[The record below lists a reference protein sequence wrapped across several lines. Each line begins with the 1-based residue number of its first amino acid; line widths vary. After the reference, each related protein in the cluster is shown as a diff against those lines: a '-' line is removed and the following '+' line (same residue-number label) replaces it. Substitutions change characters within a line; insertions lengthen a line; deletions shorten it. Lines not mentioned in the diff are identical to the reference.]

1 MARGNDLGISGLYI
15 QRILCIQ
22 PRAPERRDYAV
33 GAAEA
38 VDAVTPALER
48 KLLSR
53 RLLLTTKTLE
63 NAIAA
68 PAMTGF
74 R

>member
-1 MARGNDLGISGLYI
+1 MTEQTATGQLDAIRTG
-15 QRILCIQ
+15 
-22 PRAPERRDYAV
+22 
-33 GAAEA
+33 A
-38 VDAVTPALER
+38 VDTVDVVTPALER
-48 KLLSR
+48 NLRSR